1 MKKIMLVDDKDIS
14 NFIMRKFIE
23 LRLPDTISIEFNNPI
38 QAFNSIT
45 KENPDLI
52 FLDLNMP
59 EMDGWQFLD
68 RMKAESLTNKVA
80 ILTSSTS
87 DRDMQRGEMYG
98 NVVQFFVKPLTPDEL
113 TRIAEETLND
123 STEAT

>member
-1 MKKIMLVDDKDIS
+1 MKTIMLVDDKEIS

-23 LRLPDTISIEFNNPI
+23 IRIPDSKVIEFTNPVE
-38 QAFNSIT
+38 AFQNIEESG
-45 KENPDLI
+45 PDVI

-68 RMKAESLTNKVA
+68 QMKAESFTNPVA

-87 DRDMQRGEMYG
+87 RLDMERAENYD
-98 NVVQFFVKPLTPDEL
+98 NVVNFYVKPLNPEEL
-113 TRIAEETLND
+113 SRIFEIIK
-123 STEAT
+123 